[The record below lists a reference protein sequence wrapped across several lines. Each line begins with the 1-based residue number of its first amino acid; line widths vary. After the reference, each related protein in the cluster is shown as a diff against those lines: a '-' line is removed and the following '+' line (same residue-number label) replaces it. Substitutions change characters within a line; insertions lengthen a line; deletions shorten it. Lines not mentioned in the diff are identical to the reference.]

1 MFYILGGRDQI
12 PNQMKKLLFAAVF
25 MAVCSMSAWSQDIII
40 KRTGDDIKAR
50 VTEVGQSEIKYRK
63 FDNQEG
69 PVYSIPV
76 SEVVAIRY
84 ENGTNDV
91 FTQHAPYY
99 LGQAG
104 YGRGAGNEV
113 PDVMPGMKYKDYKKF
128 YKASDYE
135 PQPGDKYSP
144 ALGGVLSWI
153 IPGLGQMVNGE
164 VGRGFKYFGSTIA
177 CSVVMGAGFGM
188 GYAGMPVAGSIVA
201 AAGAVAL
208 LAVDIAA
215 IVDGVNVAK
224 IKNMYSR
231 DINGM
236 AAVKV
241 DLSPYFATLASGP
254 ACQPVAGAA
263 LRISF

>member
-1 MFYILGGRDQI
+1 
-12 PNQMKKLLFAAVF
+12 
-25 MAVCSMSAWSQDIII
+25 MSAWSQDIII
-40 KRTGDDIKAR
+40 KRTGDDIEAK

-76 SEVVAIRY
+76 SEVAAIRY

-91 FTQHAPYY
+91 FTQRTPYY
-99 LGQAG
+99 QGHGG
-104 YGRGAGNEV
+104 YAGNAV
-113 PDVMPGMKYKDYKKF
+113 PDVMPGMKYKEYKHF

-177 CSVVMGAGFGM
+177 CSAVMGAGM
-188 GYAGMPVAGSIVA
+188 GLAYADMPVAGSIVLI
-201 AAGAVAL
+201 AGAAAL

-224 IKNMYSR
+224 IKNMYNR
-231 DINGM
+231 DIRDM

-241 DLSPYFATLASGP
+241 NLSPYFATVAGGP
-254 ACQPVAGAA
+254 AYQPVAGAA